1 MMLNINVICIG
12 KLKET
17 YLRDASA
24 EYQKR
29 LSSFCR
35 LEITELTPIKLPESP
50 SQAQI
55 EAALMQEGN
64 LITAKIPSNAKV
76 YALCIEGKQF
86 SSEELSA
93 KLITETSHG
102 VSNIALVI
110 GGSHG
115 LSVEVKNRADLL
127 LSMSKMTFPHQL
139 ARIMLLEQL
148 YRAFMISSGGKYHK

>member
-1 MMLNINVICIG
+1 MLNINVICIG
-12 KLKET
+12 KLKESF
-17 YLRDASA
+17 LRDASA

-29 LSSFCR
+29 LSAFCR
-35 LEITELTPIKLPESP
+35 LEITELSPFKLTENP

-55 EAALMQEGN
+55 EAALVQEGS
-64 LITAKIPSNAKV
+64 LITAKIPANAKV

-93 KLITETSHG
+93 KIVTETNHG
-102 VSNIALVI
+102 VSNIAFII

-115 LSVEVKNRADLL
+115 LSDDVKNRADL

>member
-1 MMLNINVICIG
+1 MLNINVICIG
-12 KLKET
+12 KLKESF
-17 YLRDASA
+17 LRDASA

-29 LSSFCR
+29 LSAFCR
-35 LEITELTPIKLPESP
+35 LEITELSPFKLPENP

-55 EAALMQEGN
+55 EAALMQEGG
-64 LITAKIPSNAKV
+64 LITAKIPANAKV

-93 KLITETSHG
+93 KIVTETNHG
-102 VSNIALVI
+102 VSNIVFII

-115 LSVEVKNRADLL
+115 LSDDVKKRADLL
-127 LSMSKMTFPHQL
+127 LSISKMTFPHQL

>member
-1 MMLNINVICIG
+1 MLNINIISVG

-29 LSSFCR
+29 LGAFCR
-35 LEITELTPIKLPESP
+35 LEIIEISSFKLPENPSP
-50 SQAQI
+50 AQI
-55 EAALMQEGN
+55 DAALNREGSH
-64 LITAKIPSNAKV
+64 ITAKIPANSMV
-76 YALCIEGKQF
+76 YVLCIEGKML

-93 KLITETSHG
+93 KLSAAANEGT
-102 VSNIALVI
+102 SNITFII

-115 LSVEVKNRADLL
+115 LSEEIKKRADFV
-127 LSMSKMTFPHQL
+127 LSMSRMTFPHQL
-139 ARIMLLEQL
+139 ARIMMLEQL

>member
-1 MMLNINVICIG
+1 MLNINVICIG
-12 KLKET
+12 KLKESF
-17 YLRDASA
+17 LRDASA

-29 LSSFCR
+29 LSAFCR
-35 LEITELTPIKLPESP
+35 LEITELSPFKLPENP

-55 EAALMQEGN
+55 EAALMQEGG
-64 LITAKIPSNAKV
+64 LITAKIPANAKV

-86 SSEELSA
+86 FSEELSA
-93 KLITETSHG
+93 KIVTETNHG
-102 VSNIALVI
+102 VSNIVFVI

-115 LSVEVKNRADLL
+115 LSEDVKKRADLL